1 MPAGRS
7 IDAIAEQPEKV
18 IAPRLTGPAGS
29 VIDVNDE
36 QPSKSERAPNNLVK
50 PAGSVTDVQT
60 GS

>member
-1 MPAGRS
+1 MPAGSS
-7 IDAIAEQPEKV
+7 IDVNAEQPEKV

-50 PAGSVTDVQT
+50 PVWAA
-60 GS
+60 